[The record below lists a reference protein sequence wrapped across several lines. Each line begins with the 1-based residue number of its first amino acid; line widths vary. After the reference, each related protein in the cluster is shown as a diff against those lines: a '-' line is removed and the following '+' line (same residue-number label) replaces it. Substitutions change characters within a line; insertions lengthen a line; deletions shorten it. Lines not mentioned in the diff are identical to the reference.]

1 MYSTFNDELN
11 FRNETDTITV
21 NSNTVTKK
29 AFTLSDIDTVN
40 RFLKSDAKYATVIET
55 DVTANTSV
63 ADSVAALADN
73 SIASTYIS
81 GDKMKFTCDDA
92 TGKKRFIVSENC
104 AVTDPG
110 VTIKAINT
118 LKDVATDVAAL
129 TLNTT
134 D

>member
-11 FRNETDTITV
+11 FTNETDTITV
-21 NSNTVTKK
+21 NGNTVTKK

-55 DVTANTSV
+55 DVAASTSV
-63 ADSVAALADN
+63 TDSVAALADN

-81 GDKMKFTCDDA
+81 SDKMKFTCDDA
-92 TGKKRFIVSENC
+92 AGNKRFIVSENC

-118 LKDVATDVAAL
+118 LKDVETDVAAL